1 MRIPPRSQRCIH
13 ISGFHRLALV
23 PVEIV
28 YDPSADPPIKIKET
42 RRRPLW
48 LDTSDP
54 GEDAQELFY
63 ETLLGTLWLP
73 ANLRSALLKVSGISR
88 DRVAKSR
95 TFSLRLEVNECRRR
109 LRRERAAARA
119 KARWG
124 ADSYDGRPIVSKP
137 VQGNLYHLA
146 TEEVAR
152 KHNMT
157 GAALRKSFERHRP
170 RQLWPSR

>member
-1 MRIPPRSQRCIH
+1 MRRQ
-13 ISGFHRLALV
+13 
-23 PVEIV
+23 
-28 YDPSADPPIKIKET
+28 
-42 RRRPLW
+42 PLW
-48 LDTSDP
+48 LDTSDI
-54 GEDAQELFY
+54 GKDEQGLFY
-63 ETLLGTLWLP
+63 ETLLLGTPWLP
-73 ANLRSALLKVSGISR
+73 ANLRSALLKISGISR
-88 DRVAKSR
+88 DRVARSR

-124 ADSYDGRPIVSKP
+124 SDSYDGRPIVSKP

-146 TEEVAR
+146 TEEVAS

-170 RQLWPSR
+170 SPA